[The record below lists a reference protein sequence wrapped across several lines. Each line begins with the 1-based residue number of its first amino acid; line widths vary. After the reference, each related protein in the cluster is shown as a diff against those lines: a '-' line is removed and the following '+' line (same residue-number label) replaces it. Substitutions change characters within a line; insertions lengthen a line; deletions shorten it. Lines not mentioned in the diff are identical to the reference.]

1 MNDSTTDPQDPD
13 NERDN
18 AEVANNGPEQ
28 LYAAMGIPEGCRLG
42 KRIFKKLFH
51 ENSELG
57 TTDKKAFKDDIDK
70 VTWMFKLEPNSV
82 LIPALANDEREYLE
96 VAVLQVDC
104 KTQKRTGRIA
114 QIIHRAIPYP
124 LMIVFSYESLVLI
137 SLAHK
142 RFSQSEKGA
151 IVAEEFHNSDWVDL
165 TCPSDVQTSFL
176 NSLELKSVPHTNLF
190 AFYSSVVDRMT
201 ALECSRL
208 TGTWSQNENREDYA
222 LRRKSMAKCRELEME
237 ISGLR
242 AEIKKEEQFNRR
254 VELNVKIK
262 ELEVSLNELT
272 KSL

>member
-1 MNDSTTDPQDPD
+1 MSDTVQDSELEQDD
-13 NERDN
+13 GKAAN
-18 AEVANNGPEQ
+18 AGPEQ
-28 LYAAMGIPEGCRLG
+28 LYTAMGIPDDCRLG

-51 ENSELG
+51 ENSQLG
-57 TTDKKAFKDDIDK
+57 ATDKKAFKDDINK
-70 VTWMFKLEPNSV
+70 VIWMFKLEPNSV
-82 LIPALANDEREYLE
+82 SIPAFTNDEREYLE

-104 KTQKRTGRIA
+104 KTQKRSGRIA

-124 LMIVFSYESLVLI
+124 LMIVFSYESSILI
-137 SLAHK
+137 SLSHK

-151 IVAEEFHNSDWVDL
+151 IVADEFHNSDWFDL
-165 TCPSDVQTSFL
+165 RCPTQVQTSFL
-176 NSLELKSVPHTNLF
+176 DSLKLQLLPHTNLF

-208 TGTWSQNENREDYA
+208 TGTWSLKENREDYA
-222 LRRKSMAKCRELEME
+222 LCRKSMAKCRELEME

-242 AEIKKEEQFNRR
+242 TEFKKEEQVSRR

-262 ELEVSLNELT
+262 ELEASLNELT